1 MLRFLPH
8 AKGLLMT
15 SPTLRFVFAVV
26 AAGTLIAAPV
36 RAQINV
42 AWNNCITE
50 TNASDNIAYAC
61 DGSRNG
67 LPFRCVVSVIPP
79 VSVPAF
85 VGAQVVIDIYGGT
98 GPSTHP
104 LGPLPDFWRLGSGEC
119 RDGFLLM
126 PVSTFGTG
134 GSSCLNPWT
143 GANTGGGYQYTSSSD
158 QARLVLVFARD
169 TQTALTGGQQY
180 VAVVFGLDTWKDTD
194 TGYGECPGCC
204 SSMALV
210 ANNVTLYQLTP
221 GNDVTLFTQADRNW
235 VTWQSTDGNHQ
246 PGCAPTPVRRGTWGS
261 IKATYR

>member
-1 MLRFLPH
+1 
-8 AKGLLMT
+8 MT

-79 VSVPAF
+79 ISLPAF
-85 VGAQVVIDIYGGT
+85 DGVQIAVEIYGGT
-98 GPSTHP
+98 GPSEYP

-119 RDGFLLM
+119 RDGFLTVPTTL
-126 PVSTFGTG
+126 FGIG
-134 GSSCLNPWT
+134 GSACLNPWI
-143 GANTGGGYQYTSSSD
+143 GANTAGGYQYASFANY
-158 QARLVLVFARD
+158 ARLRLAFARD
-169 TQTALTGGQQY
+169 TPTALTGGQQY
-180 VAVVFGLDTWKDTD
+180 VAIVFALDTWKDTD

-210 ANNVTLYQLTP
+210 ANSVELFQLTGTP
-221 GNDVTLFTQADRNW
+221 LQITLTTQADRNW
-235 VTWQSTDGNHQ
+235 VTWQSTDGGHQ
-246 PGCAPTPVRRGTWGS
+246 PGCSPTPVRRSTWGS